1 MRTCYIC
8 SPYRAKTEAELDNHI
23 DYAQELTSKAMA
35 AGLAPITPHLYL
47 TQVTND
53 EIPKQRAQGIE
64 AGQALLLLC
73 DCVIIGNRY
82 GVSAGMQAEIELAK
96 KSHTPVIAVTNE
108 TTPAEIAQLVE
119 KAVTYGT
126 R

>member
-1 MRTCYIC
+1 MQTCYIC

-23 DYAQELTSKAMA
+23 DYAQEITSKAMA

-53 EIPKQRAQGIE
+53 EIPEQRARGLE

-82 GVSAGMQAEIELAK
+82 GVSAGMQAEIELAEQQG
-96 KSHTPVIAVTNE
+96 VAIIAITDE
-108 TTPAEIAQLVE
+108 TTPAEIAELVE
-119 KAVTYGT
+119 KAVIHG
-126 R
+126 

>member
-1 MRTCYIC
+1 MQTCYIC

-23 DYAQELTSKAMA
+23 DYAQELTSKALA

-53 EIPKQRAQGIE
+53 EIQEQRARGLE

-82 GVSAGMQAEIELAK
+82 GVSAGMQEEIELAEQQG
-96 KSHTPVIAVTNE
+96 VAIIAITDE
-108 TTPAEIAQLVE
+108 TTPAELAELVE
-119 KAVTYGT
+119 KAVIHG
-126 R
+126 

>member
-23 DYAQELTSKAMA
+23 DYAQEITSKAMA

-53 EIPKQRAQGIE
+53 EIPEQRARGLE

-82 GVSAGMQAEIELAK
+82 GVSAGMQAEIKLAEQQG
-96 KSHTPVIAVTNE
+96 VAIIAITDE
-108 TTPAEIAQLVE
+108 TTPEEIAELVE
-119 KAVTYGT
+119 KAVIHG
-126 R
+126 

>member
-23 DYAQELTSKAMA
+23 DYAQEITSKAMA

-53 EIPKQRAQGIE
+53 EIPEQRARGLE

-73 DCVIIGNRY
+73 DCLLIGNRY
-82 GVSAGMQAEIELAK
+82 GVSAGMQVEIKLAEQQGVAI
-96 KSHTPVIAVTNE
+96 IAITDE
-108 TTPAEIAQLVE
+108 TTPAEIAELVE
-119 KAVTYGT
+119 KAVIHG
-126 R
+126 

>member
-8 SPYRAKTEAELDNHI
+8 SPYRAKTETELDNHI
-23 DYAQELTSKAMA
+23 DYAQEITSKAMA

-53 EIPKQRAQGIE
+53 EIPEQRARGLE

-73 DCVIIGNRY
+73 DCLLIGNRY
-82 GVSAGMQAEIELAK
+82 GVSAGMQAEIKLAEQQG
-96 KSHTPVIAVTNE
+96 VEIIAITDE
-108 TTPAEIAQLVE
+108 TTPAEIAELVE
-119 KAVTYGT
+119 KAVIHG
-126 R
+126 

>member
-23 DYAQELTSKAMA
+23 DYALEITSNAMA

-53 EIPKQRAQGIE
+53 EIPEQRARGLE

-73 DCVIIGNRY
+73 DCLLIGNRY
-82 GVSAGMQAEIELAK
+82 GVSAGMQAEIKLAEQQG
-96 KSHTPVIAVTNE
+96 VAIIAITDE
-108 TTPAEIAQLVE
+108 TTPAEIAELVE
-119 KAVTYGT
+119 KAVIHG
-126 R
+126 

>member
-1 MRTCYIC
+1 MQTCYIC

-23 DYAQELTSKAMA
+23 DYAQELTRKAIA

-53 EIPKQRAQGIE
+53 EIPEQRARGLE

-82 GVSAGMQAEIELAK
+82 GVSAGMQAEIKLAEQQG
-96 KSHTPVIAVTNE
+96 VAIIAITDE
-108 TTPAEIAQLVE
+108 TTPAEIAELVE
-119 KAVTYGT
+119 KAVIHG
-126 R
+126 

>member
-1 MRTCYIC
+1 MQTCYIC

-23 DYAQELTSKAMA
+23 DYAQELTSKALA

-53 EIPKQRAQGIE
+53 EIPEQRARGLE

-82 GVSAGMQAEIELAK
+82 GVSAGMQAEIELAEQQG
-96 KSHTPVIAVTNE
+96 VAIIAITDE
-108 TTPAEIAQLVE
+108 TTPAELAELVE
-119 KAVTYGT
+119 KAVIHG
-126 R
+126 

>member
-1 MRTCYIC
+1 MQTCYIC

-23 DYAQELTSKAMA
+23 DYAQEITSKAMA

-53 EIPKQRAQGIE
+53 EIPEQRARGLE

-82 GVSAGMQAEIELAK
+82 GVSAGMQAEIELAEQQG
-96 KSHTPVIAVTNE
+96 VAIIAITDE
-108 TTPAEIAQLVE
+108 TTPAELAELVE
-119 KAVTYGT
+119 KAVIHG
-126 R
+126 

>member
-23 DYAQELTSKAMA
+23 DYAQELTRKAIA

-53 EIPKQRAQGIE
+53 EIPEQRARGLE

-82 GVSAGMQAEIELAK
+82 GVSAGMQAEIELAEQQG
-96 KSHTPVIAVTNE
+96 VAIIAITDE
-108 TTPAEIAQLVE
+108 TTPAELAELVE
-119 KAVTYGT
+119 KAVIHG
-126 R
+126 

>member
-23 DYAQELTSKAMA
+23 DYAQEITSKAMA

-53 EIPKQRAQGIE
+53 EIPEQRARGLE
-64 AGQALLLLC
+64 TGQALLLLC
-73 DCVIIGNRY
+73 DCLLIGNRY
-82 GVSAGMQAEIELAK
+82 GVSAGMQAEIKLAEQQG
-96 KSHTPVIAVTNE
+96 VAIIAITDE
-108 TTPAEIAQLVE
+108 TTPAEIAELVE
-119 KAVTYGT
+119 KAVIHG
-126 R
+126 

>member
-1 MRTCYIC
+1 MQTCYIC

-23 DYAQELTSKAMA
+23 DYAQELTRKAMA
-35 AGLAPITPHLYL
+35 AGIAPITPHLYL

-53 EIPKQRAQGIE
+53 EIPEQRARGLA

-82 GVSAGMQAEIELAK
+82 GISAGMQAEIELAEQQG
-96 KSHTPVIAVTNE
+96 VAIIAITDE
-108 TTPAEIAQLVE
+108 TTPAELAELVE
-119 KAVTYGT
+119 KAVIHG
-126 R
+126 

>member
-1 MRTCYIC
+1 MQTCYIC

-23 DYAQELTSKAMA
+23 DYAQELTRKAMA

-53 EIPKQRAQGIE
+53 EIPEQRARGLE

-82 GVSAGMQAEIELAK
+82 GISAGMQAEIGLAEQQG
-96 KSHTPVIAVTNE
+96 VAIIAITDE
-108 TTPAEIAQLVE
+108 TTPAELAELVE
-119 KAVTYGT
+119 KAVIHG
-126 R
+126 

>member
-23 DYAQELTSKAMA
+23 DYAQEITSKAMA

-53 EIPKQRAQGIE
+53 EIPEQRARGLE

-82 GVSAGMQAEIELAK
+82 GVSAGMQAEIKLAEQQG
-96 KSHTPVIAVTNE
+96 VAIIAITDE
-108 TTPAEIAQLVE
+108 TTPAEIAELVE
-119 KAVTYGT
+119 KAVIHG
-126 R
+126 

>member
-23 DYAQELTSKAMA
+23 DYAQEITSKAMA

-53 EIPKQRAQGIE
+53 EIPEQRARGLE

-82 GVSAGMQAEIELAK
+82 GVSAGMQAEIELAEQQG
-96 KSHTPVIAVTNE
+96 VAIIAITDE
-108 TTPAEIAQLVE
+108 TTPAELAELVE
-119 KAVTYGT
+119 KAVIHG
-126 R
+126 

>member
-23 DYAQELTSKAMA
+23 DYAQEITSKAMA

-53 EIPKQRAQGIE
+53 EIPEQRARGLE

-73 DCVIIGNRY
+73 DCLLIGNRY
-82 GVSAGMQAEIELAK
+82 GVSAGMQAEIKLAEQQG
-96 KSHTPVIAVTNE
+96 VAIIAITDE
-108 TTPAEIAQLVE
+108 TTPAEIAELVE
-119 KAVTYGT
+119 KAVIHG
-126 R
+126 

>member
-1 MRTCYIC
+1 MQTCYIC

-23 DYAQELTSKAMA
+23 DYAQELTSKALA

-53 EIPKQRAQGIE
+53 EIPEQRARGLE
-64 AGQALLLLC
+64 AGQSLLLLC

-82 GVSAGMQAEIELAK
+82 GVSAGMQAEIELAEQQG
-96 KSHTPVIAVTNE
+96 VAIIAITDE
-108 TTPAEIAQLVE
+108 TTPAEIAELVE
-119 KAVTYGT
+119 KAVIHG
-126 R
+126 

>member
-1 MRTCYIC
+1 MQTCYIC

-23 DYAQELTSKAMA
+23 DYAQELTRKAIA

-53 EIPKQRAQGIE
+53 EIPEQRAQGLE

-82 GVSAGMQAEIELAK
+82 GVSAGMQAEIKLAEQQG
-96 KSHTPVIAVTNE
+96 VAIIAITDE
-108 TTPAEIAQLVE
+108 TTPAEVAELVE
-119 KAVTYGT
+119 KAVIHG
-126 R
+126 